1 MSNLNGTVSGKG
13 ALVDTNNDGVVD
25 GFAHTIKNAGNFNT
39 FSLTNGVLT
48 IQGPSGGS
56 TVGGSDTHVQFNDGG
71 ALNGE
76 STMVYNK
83 TSNTLSVSNLTVSD
97 TLTVTTTTTLNSN
110 TVTIGDSIIVLNSD
124 ATGTP
129 GATQDAGIEIE
140 RGDSANVQLLWD
152 ESEDAWDFDGHHL
165 YSVGAV
171 RAAGSGAVYTFTSDT
186 DTGVEHT
193 GTDQLGL
200 LTGGTRV
207 LMVSANGV
215 NIAPAGASGAG
226 SNQALLVDDV
236 HIDTQ
241 TVGTS
246 ASNKNLILAPHG
258 SGSIELGGVSSN
270 ATSIS
275 TTVSAHNVVGTSVTI
290 GAGTTT
296 AGTTDNIAGGSL
308 TLAAGQGKGSGAGGS
323 ILFKTADGAGSG
335 NSLNALTTKVT
346 ILDSGFVGIAQG
358 TPTVP
363 LHVGGDAIITGNL
376 TVSGTTSTVSTTNT
390 FISDSVITLNSGET
404 ANGIS
409 GNLAGFEIDRGA
421 DTGSDNPIA
430 RFIFDDSDD
439 EFKAQIETGSGTD
452 NYNPTTLKVGVLK
465 ATALSDD
472 DANTMVQVEE
482 SADENK
488 IRFDTA
494 GSERMIITE
503 AGNVGIGTSA
513 PGTLMELRGPTGTGA
528 ASAGILTLSTAETTI
543 VDGDQLGRINFQ
555 APVEA
560 GGSDS
565 ILVGAAIYAEADA
578 EFTNSVN
585 STELVFATGASEA
598 AVEKMRLTSDGRLGI
613 GTASPSKMLH
623 LVDSAA
629 ASPTIL
635 IENTGTESGE
645 AEFIFQRTGAA
656 ASSQDIGHI
665 KWKALDDGG
674 ATHTYGSV
682 FVDAQDETAGT
693 EDGRFIFMVA
703 KGGTDNVEVLRLS
716 GSEGFVWNDQSNDV
730 DFRVESNGVTH
741 MLYVDAGNDKV
752 GIGTNSPGGHLEV
765 NAAASPTIRIREGSE
780 GGYLDLVGYADSQSQ
795 IHHRN
800 TSAGENAMLDIDVTS
815 VNSQTQNIRLFRNSN
830 ADALGFL
837 QILEPGTS
845 TVKAVV
851 AADTGKIALGTGTTT
866 HSLATLDG
874 SIALKEQAAANT
886 DTAAYGQLWVKT
898 ATPNEL
904 YFTTDAGN
912 DIQLTS
918 GTSIAGGGGGGTIGI
933 ANGEYLGAN
942 ANVADNDFLR
952 VDGTLIEGRTA
963 AQTLGDIGAMGVTG
977 GTFTGDVDLGNT
989 VTFRAPRAVVEAPAA
1004 SGNPLTSTIVEL
1016 DVGQSGMILLGDANS
1031 TTIGL
1036 PFGANQPG
1044 HTVVIINTT
1053 AGNITID
1060 RTGLAGS
1067 GGHGTAQNLNGAAS
1081 NGSLPANEAV
1091 TLVYIASNAWWGI
1104 GL

>member
-1 MSNLNGTVSGKG
+1 M
-13 ALVDTNNDGVVD
+13 
-25 GFAHTIKNAGNFNT
+25 
-39 FSLTNGVLT
+39 
-48 IQGPSGGS
+48 
-56 TVGGSDTHVQFNDGG
+56 
-71 ALNGE
+71 
-76 STMVYNK
+76 
-83 TSNTLSVSNLTVSD
+83 
-97 TLTVTTTTTLNSN
+97 
-110 TVTIGDSIIVLNSD
+110 
-124 ATGTP
+124 
-129 GATQDAGIEIE
+129 
-140 RGDSANVQLLWD
+140 
-152 ESEDAWDFDGHHL
+152 
-165 YSVGAV
+165 
-171 RAAGSGAVYTFTSDT
+171 
-186 DTGVEHT
+186 
-193 GTDQLGL
+193 
-200 LTGGTRV
+200 
-207 LMVSANGV
+207 
-215 NIAPAGASGAG
+215 
-226 SNQALLVDDV
+226 
-236 HIDTQ
+236 
-241 TVGTS
+241 
-246 ASNKNLILAPHG
+246 
-258 SGSIELGGVSSN
+258 
-270 ATSIS
+270 
-275 TTVSAHNVVGTSVTI
+275 
-290 GAGTTT
+290 
-296 AGTTDNIAGGSL
+296 
-308 TLAAGQGKGSGAGGS
+308 
-323 ILFKTADGAGSG
+323 
-335 NSLNALTTKVT
+335 
-346 ILDSGFVGIAQG
+346 
-358 TPTVP
+358 
-363 LHVGGDAIITGNL
+363 
-376 TVSGTTSTVSTTNT
+376 
-390 FISDSVITLNSGET
+390 
-404 ANGIS
+404 
-409 GNLAGFEIDRGA
+409 
-421 DTGSDNPIA
+421 
-430 RFIFDDSDD
+430 
-439 EFKAQIETGSGTD
+439 
-452 NYNPTTLKVGVLK
+452 LK

-845 TVKAVV
+845 TVKAIV
-851 AADTGKIALGTGTTT
+851 AADTGKINCP
-866 HSLATLDG
+866 
-874 SIALKEQAAANT
+874 K
-886 DTAAYGQLWVKT
+886 
-898 ATPNEL
+898 
-904 YFTTDAGN
+904 
-912 DIQLTS
+912 
-918 GTSIAGGGGGGTIGI
+918 GTSRRQHRYCGIRPVMGQDSDTKRTILH
-933 ANGEYLGAN
+933 N
-942 ANVADNDFLR
+942 
-952 VDGTLIEGRTA
+952 
-963 AQTLGDIGAMGVTG
+963 
-977 GTFTGDVDLGNT
+977 
-989 VTFRAPRAVVEAPAA
+989 
-1004 SGNPLTSTIVEL
+1004 
-1016 DVGQSGMILLGDANS
+1016 
-1031 TTIGL
+1031 
-1036 PFGANQPG
+1036 
-1044 HTVVIINTT
+1044 
-1053 AGNITID
+1053 
-1060 RTGLAGS
+1060 
-1067 GGHGTAQNLNGAAS
+1067 
-1081 NGSLPANEAV
+1081 
-1091 TLVYIASNAWWGI
+1091 
-1104 GL
+1104 